1 MAVRAS
7 KDGIVAGIG
16 VAGRTQPSSSAVI
29 GREPSMVERR
39 TAPRRRRVTGLTG
52 CREPR
57 RCVIRDRR
65 ALVFARMAGIT
76 VRGRAGVFAADM
88 TTGARN
94 LRMRSSQRKWRFVVI
109 KGRAPP

>member
-16 VAGRTQPSSSAVI
+16 VAGGTQPSSSAMI
-29 GREPSMVERR
+29 GREPRMVERR

-57 RCVIRDRR
+57 RRMIRNRR
-65 ALVFARMAGIT
+65 ALVFTRMAGIT
-76 VRGRAGVFAADM
+76 VCGRAGVFAADV

-94 LRMRSSQRKWRFVVI
+94 LHMRSSQRKWRFAVI
-109 KGRAPP
+109 KGRARP